1 MGANPQA
8 FLQKLQQTGL
18 LPMLMQKMGM
28 KPPQG
33 GAPSGGPQPP
43 PQSITQSGGSGG
55 QPGVGGAIPGGGSAS
70 ASPGG
75 GPQVKFDPSG
85 GGSSMTPPIAQPHEA
100 VQSIAQLLMGWQ
112 DRKKKGEEAEAA
124 NIAQN
129 LIQAMR
135 NGDKDTVND
144 ILNNDHSKKILNK
157 VYKGWL
163 TKMQEAQKPGK
174 EPDPTVSGFE
184 AGIQKATS
192 GQAQPPQGQPPGAGG
207 IRMPQQSQ
215 AEQLAGAKGSA
226 ELQAAKQDP
235 NRMLGSRLSSEE
247 MRETEL
253 GAGPEKVQ
261 AEREAARAKVQKAMT
276 DLQKAQL
283 EVQKA
288 DSELKLKQTEIEG
301 AKEKGKIASD
311 IEHQRYL
318 KSLVD
323 LDIAKARLMH
333 VVQRGQ
339 NVSQTNR
346 LKMAAIDKAISIM
359 DEVKKRKGGF
369 SLSDL
374 HDLANELKTA
384 GATELVKRLPGE
396 WRAWVGTAGSEKT
409 VQDFADALTHY
420 KESFDAAFGEAQQ
433 KAKDKAAASSD
444 DSTDDDEP
452 DTTGEPMEGDVVD
465 GFRFNGGDP

>member
-1 MGANPQA
+1 M
-8 FLQKLQQTGL
+8 
-18 LPMLMQKMGM
+18 
-28 KPPQG
+28 
-33 GAPSGGPQPP
+33 PP
-43 PQSITQSGGSGG
+43 P
-55 QPGVGGAIPGGGSAS
+55 V
-70 ASPGG
+70 
-75 GPQVKFDPSG
+75 
-85 GGSSMTPPIAQPHEA
+85 AQPHEA

-184 AGIQKATS
+184 SGIQKATS
-192 GQAQPPQGQPPGAGG
+192 GQSQLQAKPPQGQPPGAGG
-207 IRMPQQSQ
+207 YRMPQQSQ
-215 AEQLAGAKGSA
+215 AEQLGAAKLSA
-226 ELQAAKQDP
+226 ETQAAKQDP
-235 NRMLGSRLSSEE
+235 NRLLSSRLTSEE

-261 AEREAARAKVQKAMT
+261 AEREKARAAAQKAMS
-276 DLQKAQL
+276 DLQRAQL

-301 AKEKGKIASD
+301 AKEKGKISAD
-311 IEHQRYL
+311 VEHNKYL

-339 NVSQTNR
+339 NVSQTNK

-374 HDLANELKTA
+374 RDLSNELKTA
-384 GATELVKRLPGE
+384 GATELVKRLPAE
-396 WRAWVGTAGSEKT
+396 WRAWVGTAGGEKD
-409 VQDFADALTHY
+409 VQSFADALTHY
-420 KESFDAAFGEAQQ
+420 KESFDVAFGEASQ
-433 KAKDKAAASSD
+433 KAKDKVAASPD
-444 DSTDDDEP
+444 EETDDVDADIVINPE
-452 DTTGEPMEGDVVD
+452 DMEEKK
-465 GFRFNGGDP
+465 P

>member
-184 AGIQKATS
+184 AGIQKATQPS
-192 GQAQPPQGQPPGAGG
+192 AQPQQQPPQGQPPGSAGG
-207 IRMPQQSQ
+207 IRLPQQSPQ
-215 AEQLAGAKGSA
+215 EQLGGAKLSA
-226 ELQAAKQDP
+226 ETQAAKQDP
-235 NRMLGSRLSSEE
+235 NRLLSSRLTSEE

-253 GAGPEKVQ
+253 GAGPEKIQ
-261 AEREAARAKVQKAMT
+261 A
-276 DLQKAQL
+276 
-283 EVQKA
+283 
-288 DSELKLKQTEIEG
+288 
-301 AKEKGKIASD
+301 
-311 IEHQRYL
+311 
-318 KSLVD
+318 
-323 LDIAKARLMH
+323 
-333 VVQRGQ
+333 
-339 NVSQTNR
+339 
-346 LKMAAIDKAISIM
+346 
-359 DEVKKRKGGF
+359 
-369 SLSDL
+369 
-374 HDLANELKTA
+374 
-384 GATELVKRLPGE
+384 
-396 WRAWVGTAGSEKT
+396 
-409 VQDFADALTHY
+409 
-420 KESFDAAFGEAQQ
+420 
-433 KAKDKAAASSD
+433 
-444 DSTDDDEP
+444 
-452 DTTGEPMEGDVVD
+452 
-465 GFRFNGGDP
+465 